1 MSTAAAPRPAV
12 GRRKAAAEN
21 SRRKLLEAAL
31 EQFARRPFDKVAAS
45 DITEAAGVANGLLF
59 HHFDTKRGIYEAA
72 LAEAVAGLQAACA
85 VDEHAA
91 VGAQIRELL
100 TRFLTYL
107 AENRSLALNVIL
119 NRAGQAEATEAV
131 EATLYGL
138 IIWAIDTLGL
148 DDTNPTML
156 TMWHTYG
163 AATDEVAMRWL
174 RADRPYPVA
183 AMVEALV
190 ELLIGALR
198 GAAALDPSLKVD
210 QAVAK
215 LCHGQTRANGR

>member
-72 LAEAVAGLQAACA
+72 LAEAVAGLNAACA

-91 VGAQIRELL
+91 LGAQIRELL

-119 NRAGQAEATEAV
+119 SRSGQPDATEAV
-131 EATLYGL
+131 EATRWDM
-138 IIWAIDTLGL
+138 ISWVADKLGL

-156 TMWHTYG
+156 TMWHTYV
-163 AATDEVAMRWL
+163 AATDEVAARWL
-174 RADRPYPVA
+174 RADGPYPVA
-183 AMVEALV
+183 TMVEALV

-198 GAAALDPSLKVD
+198 GAAALDPALKVD
-210 QAVAK
+210 RAVAT
-215 LCHGQTRANGR
+215 LRRGPTRVSGR